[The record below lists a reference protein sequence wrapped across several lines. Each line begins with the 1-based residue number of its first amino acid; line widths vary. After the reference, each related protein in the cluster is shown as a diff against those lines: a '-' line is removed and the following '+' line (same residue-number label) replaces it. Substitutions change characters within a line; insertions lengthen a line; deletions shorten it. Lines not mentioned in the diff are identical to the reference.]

1 MATDLLG
8 EFHKRDAE
16 LQKSTRVEIDESL
29 DVCLCFAHFTN
40 QEEKR
45 VRVSLDFEIYDTDL
59 NKDETLKLIEAL
71 QKLVNDL

>member
-1 MATDLLG
+1 MIDLLG
-8 EFHKRDAE
+8 DFHKRDAE
-16 LQKSTRVEIDESL
+16 LQHSTRIKIDESL

-59 NKDETLKLIEAL
+59 NKDETLKLIKAL
-71 QKLVNDL
+71 QKLVKEL